1 VAVPVCWEVLR
12 CSQPK
17 APSFSA
23 TTESS
28 SREPPATRSPENRWS
43 SDDLPD
49 QREGGDAILGAPRLV
64 ATRRPPAQL
73 KLAFDEEVTA
83 ENVERK
89 YIHKIRHPPDVF
101 HHFAF
106 TGQVVVS
113 QTPLHKGKVN
123 NTTRRGFA
131 KKTLLKTARKVGF
144 K

>member
-1 VAVPVCWEVLR
+1 
-12 CSQPK
+12 
-17 APSFSA
+17 
-23 TTESS
+23 
-28 SREPPATRSPENRWS
+28 
-43 SDDLPD
+43 
-49 QREGGDAILGAPRLV
+49 V